1 MFTLAEPR
9 FITDEA
15 GERVGVLL
23 DLATYERLVRERAH
37 DQDLSGEMP
46 SEEQLSG
53 LSTEELRA
61 LADVKLAL
69 DTHERLHELLTK
81 QAEVGLENDEI
92 ALLDGLLEQV
102 DGLNILKARAKY
114 TLKMTSAQA
123 EHDTPE

>member
-1 MFTLAEPR
+1 MVTLAEPR

-53 LSTEELRA
+53 LSTEELHA

-69 DTHERLHELLTK
+69 DTQERLHELLTK
-81 QAEVGLENDEI
+81 QAEAGLENDEI
-92 ALLDGLLEQV
+92 ALLDVLLEQV

-123 EHDTPE
+123 KHDTPE